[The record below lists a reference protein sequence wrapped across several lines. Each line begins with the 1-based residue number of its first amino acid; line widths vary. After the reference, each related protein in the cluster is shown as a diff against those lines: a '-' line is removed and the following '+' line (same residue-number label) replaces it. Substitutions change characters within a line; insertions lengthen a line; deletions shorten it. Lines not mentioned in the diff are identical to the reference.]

1 MQIKEIINI
10 NAPILLGKGLGE
22 LKLLTHIKEYKELVS
37 SFSWLDQ
44 KTLEDCSVS
53 LYSPFHIGYEMKNTL
68 IMIFDV
74 ITGRLQRICAIKNY
88 EGTLFEKL
96 KLGMSL
102 EEAKK
107 LQPKLV
113 FDDFEELYY
122 IDGIE
127 GVTIEADEYNKYIKV
142 ITVYTLQISE

>member
-1 MQIKEIINI
+1 
-10 NAPILLGKGLGE
+10 
-22 LKLLTHIKEYKELVS
+22 
-37 SFSWLDQ
+37 
-44 KTLEDCSVS
+44 
-53 LYSPFHIGYEMKNTL
+53 
-68 IMIFDV
+68 
-74 ITGRLQRICAIKNY
+74 
-88 EGTLFEKL
+88 
-96 KLGMSL
+96 MSL